1 METPS
6 AQRVII
12 YTVDGCPFCK
22 RAKALLTAKGV
33 TFEEKEL
40 SHNEHYAE
48 ELVHLTGHAL
58 VPVTLI
64 AGETITGFD
73 EPRLT
78 AAISKIK
85 PS

>member
-6 AQRVII
+6 AKRVII

-22 RAKALLTAKGV
+22 RAKALLTAEGV
-33 TFEEKEL
+33 QFEEKEL
-40 SHNEHYAE
+40 SHNEHFAD
-48 ELVHLTGHAL
+48 ELVQLTGHAL

-73 EPRLT
+73 KPKLV
-78 AAISKIK
+78 AAISKFK
-85 PS
+85 QS